1 MKLNLRNR
9 LLLSF
14 GAVLVLTLLMA
25 GWAVLQLRS
34 LRANTSQL
42 AENWLPSVRTL
53 AELDN
58 ALYGVR
64 LGYVRLALSTD
75 PKERK
80 LADEAISK
88 NAEVYESA
96 WKRYTTLVSSP
107 EERKLADEVADA
119 HKIYAADGVEMHRLI
134 AAGQEDKVVAM
145 NTGSM
150 KQHGRDVA
158 AKVSKVMKIN
168 MDGATAEAAAAEETY
183 QRALVS
189 TLVAA
194 AVAVLVGLVLAWRNA
209 SNLSRRVGLAAT
221 AATHFADG
229 DLAHTVSVE
238 GHDEVAEMQA
248 ALARMQ
254 EQFSRIVTEV
264 RQNAESVA
272 TASSEISQGNS
283 DLSSRTEQQAS
294 ALQQTAASME
304 QINGTARHNADN
316 AAQAS
321 QLADQASGVADSGS
335 AVVGEVVNTMH
346 EIEKAS
352 REMED
357 IIAVIDG
364 IAFQTNILA
373 LNAAVEAARAGEQGR
388 GFAVVASEVRALAGR
403 SAEAAKQVKTL
414 IQKSV
419 EQVSTGSEL
428 ADKAGRTMQEV
439 KTSVQRVSD
448 IVGEI
453 ASGSREQMGG
463 VNQISEAVSHM
474 DQTTQQNAALVEQS
488 AAAAESLRQQADTL
502 VKAVAVFRTSGA
514 GDRVVATASVRTQT
528 SVFRPAAASPAK
540 AAAAPRPANVARP
553 DFSRRAAKPAASA
566 QPALATGTEGDWT
579 SF

>member
-14 GAVLVLTLLMA
+14 GAVLLLTVLMA
-25 GWAVLQLRS
+25 LWSVLQLRA
-34 LRANTSQL
+34 LRANTNEL
-42 AENWLPSVRTL
+42 AENWLPSVRVL
-53 AELDN
+53 AELDHTLF
-58 ALYGVR
+58 AVR
-64 LGYVRLALSTD
+64 LGYVRLALSED
-75 PKERK
+75 AKERRQ
-80 LADEAISK
+80 ADDSITK
-88 NAEVYESA
+88 NAALYEQA
-96 WKRYTTLVSSP
+96 WKRYTALISSDA
-107 EERKLADEVADA
+107 ERQLADEAAQAYQLYV
-119 HKIYAADGVEMHRLI
+119 ADGVEMHRLI
-134 AAGQEDKVVAM
+134 AAGQQDQVVAM

-150 KQHGRDVA
+150 KQRGRDVA
-158 AKVSKVMKIN
+158 DRLEKVTKIN
-168 MDGATAEAAAAEETY
+168 LDGAMAEAAAAEQTY
-183 QRALVS
+183 ERALLS
-189 TLVAA
+189 MGIA
-194 AVAVLVGLVLAWRNA
+194 AVLAVAVGLVLAWRNA
-209 SNLSRRVGLAAT
+209 SNLGGRIGRASA

-229 DLAHTVSVE
+229 DLTHEIRVE
-238 GHDEVAEMQA
+238 GGDEIADMLA

-254 EQFSRIVTEV
+254 QQLSGIVLEV

-272 TASSEISQGNS
+272 TASSEISQGNH

-321 QLADQASGVADSGS
+321 QLADQASGVAETGG
-335 AVVGEVVNTMH
+335 AVVGEVVSTMH
-346 EIEKAS
+346 EIEQAS
-352 REMED
+352 REMEA
-357 IIAVIDG
+357 IIGVIDG

-419 EQVSTGSEL
+419 ERVGAGSEL
-428 ADKAGRTMQEV
+428 ADRAGRTMQEV

-463 VNQISEAVSHM
+463 VNQVSEAVSHM
-474 DQTTQQNAALVEQS
+474 DQATQQNAALVEQS

-502 VKAVAVFRTSGA
+502 VRAVAVFRTAGGA
-514 GDRVVATASVRTQT
+514 RSMAPAPAAPVIAP
-528 SVFRPAAASPAK
+528 RPAAAPVVA
-540 AAAAPRPANVARP
+540 RPASPQRPSKVARP
-553 DFSRRAAKPAASA
+553 DFARRAPKAAA
-566 QPALATGTEGDWT
+566 TPQPALATGTDGDWT

>member
-14 GAVLVLTLLMA
+14 GAVLLLTVLMA
-25 GWAVLQLRS
+25 LWSALQLRA
-34 LRANTSQL
+34 LRANSAEL
-42 AENWLPSVRTL
+42 AQNWLPSVRVL
-53 AELDN
+53 AELDHM
-58 ALYGVR
+58 LFSVR
-64 LGYVRLALSTD
+64 LGYVRLALSED
-75 PKERK
+75 AKERR
-80 LADEAISK
+80 LADDSIRK
-88 NAEVYESA
+88 NTELYEQA
-96 WKRYTTLVSSP
+96 WKRYTALISSDA
-107 EERKLADEVADA
+107 ERQLADEVARA
-119 HKIYAADGVEMHRLI
+119 YQLYAADGVEMHRLI
-134 AAGQEDKVVAM
+134 AAGQQDQVVAM
-145 NTGSM
+145 NTGGM
-150 KQHGRDVA
+150 KQRGRDVA
-158 AKVSKVMKIN
+158 DRLEKVTKIN
-168 MDGATAEAAAAEETY
+168 LDGAVAEAAAAEQTY
-183 QRALVS
+183 ERALLSVG
-189 TLVAA
+189 TAA
-194 AVAVLVGLVLAWRNA
+194 VLAVAVGLALAWRNA
-209 SNLSRRVGLAAT
+209 SNLGGRIGRASA

-229 DLAHTVSVE
+229 DLTHEIRVE
-238 GHDEVAEMQA
+238 GGDEIADMLA

-254 EQFSRIVTEV
+254 QQLSGIVLEV

-272 TASSEISQGNS
+272 TASSEISQGNH

-321 QLADQASGVADSGS
+321 QLADQASGVAETGG
-335 AVVGEVVNTMH
+335 AVVGEVVSTMH
-346 EIEKAS
+346 EIEQAS
-352 REMED
+352 REMEA
-357 IIAVIDG
+357 IIGVIDG

-419 EQVSTGSEL
+419 EQVSAGSEL
-428 ADKAGRTMQEV
+428 ADRAGRTMQEV

-453 ASGSREQMGG
+453 ASGSREQMSG
-463 VNQISEAVSHM
+463 VSQVSEAVSHM
-474 DQTTQQNAALVEQS
+474 DQATQQNAALVEES

-502 VKAVAVFRTSGA
+502 VRAVAVFRTAGGA
-514 GDRVVATASVRTQT
+514 RSAAPAPAMPVATP
-528 SVFRPAAASPAK
+528 RPVLARVAASPA
-540 AAAAPRPANVARP
+540 APQRPSTVARP
-553 DFSRRAAKPAASA
+553 DFGRRLARSAAAP
-566 QPALATGTEGDWT
+566 QPALATGTDGDWT